1 MCSVAEQPAISRPS
15 STQVGWCKSMSGW
28 AAYEA
33 AHPGAAERLAA
44 DLQAALGVDAATPV
58 PMVWPLTMLLA
69 KQPRPLR

>member
-1 MCSVAEQPAISRPS
+1 
-15 STQVGWCKSMSGW
+15 MSGW

-44 DLQAALGVDAATPV
+44 ELTAALGVDAATPV

-69 KQPRPLR
+69 KQPRPVGAG